1 MPACLFKFLHFF
13 QMRVVLVLAARYVTH
28 HRNERQQEENSKE
41 YTPALNQHFSLLVR
55 TQRLALVQVDHQTE
69 G

>member
-1 MPACLFKFLHFF
+1 M
-13 QMRVVLVLAARYVTH
+13 LAARYVTH